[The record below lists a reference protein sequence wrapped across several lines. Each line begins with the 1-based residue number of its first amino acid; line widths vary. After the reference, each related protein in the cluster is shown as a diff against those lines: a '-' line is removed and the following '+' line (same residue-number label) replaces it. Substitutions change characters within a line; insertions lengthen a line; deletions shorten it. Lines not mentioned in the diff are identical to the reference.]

1 MNKHQIKWK
10 DRKFDFN
17 FPESIYPE
25 LIAKLNS
32 TFSRIQSIIE
42 NKSNDELIKRKDNKW
57 SIQENVGHLLIVDHL
72 FIGRLDD
79 YENGVAT
86 LRPADLSGKNTDDAN
101 FNSMDIK
108 NILSEFGKKRQSYIN
123 RLENL
128 KPIMFAKVALHPRL
142 NKPMRLCDMLFFQAE
157 HDDYHINRINELAN
171 N

>member
-1 MNKHQIKWK
+1 MKKHQIKWE

-25 LIAKLNS
+25 LIVRLNS

-42 NKSNDELIKRKDNKW
+42 NTSNDELIKRKDDKW
-57 SIQENVGHLLIVDHL
+57 SIQENIGHLLVVDDL
-72 FIGRLDD
+72 FIGRLED
-79 YENGVAT
+79 YENGVSP

-108 NILSEFGKKRQSYIN
+108 NILSEFRKKRQLYIK

-128 KPIMFAKVALHPRL
+128 NPIMFAKVALHPRL

-157 HDDYHINRINELAN
+157 HDDYHINRINELVN
-171 N
+171 K